1 VLNDDVRYR
10 LLKLLESNPEAS
22 QRQLARDL
30 GLSLGKINFCV
41 QALVQKGL
49 IKAANF
55 RNSSNKTGYMYKLT
69 PRGIEEK
76 ARVTVRFLQRKTR
89 EYEALRTEIA
99 RLSDEVR
106 AQSEDAADSPRASGR
121 RDQVNQRSN

>member
-1 VLNDDVRYR
+1 MLNDDVRYR
-10 LLKLLESNPEAS
+10 LLKLLEANPEAS

-30 GLSLGKINFCV
+30 GLSLGRINFCV

-55 RNSSNKTGYMYKLT
+55 RNSQNKSGYMYKLT

-76 ARVTVRFLQRKTR
+76 ARVTVRFLQRKTK

-99 RLSDEVR
+99 RLADEVNAQR
-106 AQSEDAADSPRASGR
+106 ADGAASPPAGGGR
-121 RDQVNQRSN
+121 NQVNHRSN

>member
-10 LLKLLESNPEAS
+10 LLKLLESNPGAS
-22 QRQLARDL
+22 QRELARNL

-55 RNSSNKTGYMYKLT
+55 RNSQNKPGYLYKLT
-69 PRGIEEK
+69 PRGLEEK
-76 ARVTVRFLQRKTR
+76 ARVTVRFLQRKTQ
-89 EYEALRTEIA
+89 EYEVLRAEIA
-99 RLSDEVR
+99 RLSAEVR
-106 AQSEDAADSPRASGR
+106 AQNASGNAAGSR
-121 RDQVNQRSN
+121 GSAQRPN